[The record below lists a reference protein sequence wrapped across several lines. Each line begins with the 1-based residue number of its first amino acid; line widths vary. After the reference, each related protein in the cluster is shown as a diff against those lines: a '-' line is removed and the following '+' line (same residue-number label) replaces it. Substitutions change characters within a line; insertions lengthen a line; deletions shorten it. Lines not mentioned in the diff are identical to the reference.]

1 MILRDLQDRLEAA
14 NALKKQMWA
23 EAQLDKSRLKEE
35 NITKLDFTPAM
46 GSKAETHL
54 ASSAAEGGQSPLPVF
69 VDNKNEASPSLA
81 EDKKPMFGSQVFQNH
96 LSEFPNER
104 TVAVQDPSTG
114 LDNLATQQHGYA
126 SKRSRSQLKAYI
138 AHMAEEMYVYRSL
151 PLGQDRRRNRYWQ
164 FATSASRND
173 PCSGRIFVE
182 LHDGTWRLIDTVEV
196 IFVQICN
203 CNFPTRCYIKLLLTI
218 CSYNDFVAC
227 MFLSICFMYFVI
239 VCLYTCSTLLTI

>member
-1 MILRDLQDRLEAA
+1 MEAA

-35 NITKLDFTPAM
+35 NVSRLDFTSAM

-54 ASSAAEGGQSPLPVF
+54 ASSAVEGSQSPLPATG
-69 VDNKNEASPSLA
+69 DSKNEASPSLA
-81 EDKKPMFGSQVFQNH
+81 EDQKPMFGSQAVQNH
-96 LSEFPNER
+96 INDFPTER
-104 TVAVQDPSTG
+104 SLAIQDPSTG

-138 AHMAEEMYVYRSL
+138 GHMAEEMYVYRSL

-173 PCSGRIFVE
+173 PCSGSIFVE
-182 LHDGTWRLIDTVEV
+182 LHDGTWRLIDTEEV
-196 IFVQICN
+196 IFIQPYKDN
-203 CNFPTRCYIKLLLTI
+203 YTGYIVEL
-218 CSYNDFVAC
+218 V
-227 MFLSICFMYFVI
+227 LSIYLSNDLAACIFFVN
-239 VCLYTCSTLLTI
+239 LMKSHLLALCHLSI